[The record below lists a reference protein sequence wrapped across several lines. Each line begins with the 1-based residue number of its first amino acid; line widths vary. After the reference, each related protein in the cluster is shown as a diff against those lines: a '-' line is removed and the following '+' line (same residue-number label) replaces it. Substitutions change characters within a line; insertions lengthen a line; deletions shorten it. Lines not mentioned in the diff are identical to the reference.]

1 MNILFYT
8 YNKVQATRGGT
19 ERATTTVAT
28 ALTKYYSCR
37 CFSVY
42 EISND
47 SNKEECFIDEYQ
59 WHVNRD
65 RNLDLSWLDKI
76 ITNNKI
82 DVIIIQGAFIY
93 VGLFTEAAKK
103 TGSKVILAHHFEPG
117 AEKLFFNFAKAIKDR
132 PEAEASFRKKCVWAG
147 NIILFP
153 IIRLLHIHSLRKS
166 YQQAYRYADKVV
178 LLSQSFIPQF
188 QKFGRIN
195 DASKFVIIPN
205 GLSFDKFVN
214 KKEIDAKKNIAL
226 IVSRLDETHKR
237 LSLAFKI
244 WKNVQS
250 QIPEDWELI
259 VVGDGK
265 DYNKYQ
271 KFIKHNHIDNVIMV
285 GRKDPV
291 PYYKSASV
299 FVMTSRS
306 ESWGLTLTE
315 AQQFGVVPIA
325 FNAYSSLSDII
336 ENSKNGII
344 VPECD
349 IASYEKQLL
358 NLINNKLERTK
369 LAVNAVES
377 SRQFSKDIIVQK
389 WWNLLNSIIA

>member
-1 MNILFYT
+1 MVKAAPVLYDMEILKKGCKVSAVFANSGNANACTGAEGYNNCQKIAET
-8 YNKVQATRGGT
+8 YAAGLGVKSENVLIASTGVIGMPLPV
-19 ERATTTVAT
+19 E
-28 ALTKYYSCR
+28 
-37 CFSVY
+37 
-42 EISND
+42 
-47 SNKEECFIDEYQ
+47 
-59 WHVNRD
+59 
-65 RNLDLSWLDKI
+65 KI
-76 ITNNKI
+76 INVKDVLI
-82 DVIIIQGAFIY
+82 D
-93 VGLFTEAAKK
+93 GLADDN
-103 TGSKVILAHHFEPG
+103 GI
-117 AEKLFFNFAKAIKDR
+117 NFAKAIKDR